1 MGGPNV
7 AQGGDTKLVSA
18 PGFADTFADMS
29 GSLLAQLK
37 TMTVVVADTGDI
49 HSIEQFVP
57 RDATTN
63 PSLLTA
69 AADMPAYSDVV
80 DEAVRWG
87 AERGSNTDERLSL
100 AMDRLGVAFGTRILN
115 VIPGRV
121 STEVDARLSYD
132 TEGTIK
138 KAHELIA
145 QYKDAGVEND
155 RILIKIAATWEG
167 IRAAEVLEKEGIHC
181 NLTLLFGMHQAVAC
195 ADANVTLISPFVG
208 RILDWYKKKTGKESY
223 APVED
228 PGVVGVTRIF
238 NYYKNLG
245 HRTEVMGASFR
256 NVGEIIELAGCDLLT
271 ISPALLKE
279 LDGMSGTL
287 ERKLNPPTRN
297 RGVTRMSM
305 TKSIFDAMHAGDEM
319 ASDKLS
325 EGIAGFTAAIV
336 QLETKLRARL
346 LA

>member
-1 MGGPNV
+1 M
-7 AQGGDTKLVSA
+7 SA
-18 PGFADTFADMS
+18 S
-29 GSLLAQLK
+29 ILAQLK

-49 HSIEQFVP
+49 LSIEQFVP

-69 AADMPAYSDVV
+69 AAEMPAYSDVV

-87 AERGSNTDERLSL
+87 AERGQSNEERLSL
-100 AMDRLGVAFGTRILN
+100 AMDRLGVVFGTRILQ
-115 VIPGRV
+115 VISGRV

-132 TEGTIK
+132 TEATVK
-138 KAHELIA
+138 KARELIV
-145 QYKDAGVEND
+145 QYNESGIQSD

-167 IRAAEVLEKEGIHC
+167 IRAAEILEKEGIHC

-208 RILDWYKKKTGKESY
+208 RILDWYKKNTGKESY
-223 APVED
+223 APAED

-238 NYYKNLG
+238 NYYKSLG

-256 NVGEIIELAGCDLLT
+256 NVGEVIELAGCDLLT
-271 ISPALLKE
+271 ISPTLLKE
-279 LDGMSGTL
+279 LDGMRGVL
-287 ERKLNPPTRN
+287 ERKLDVASGRK

-305 TKSIFDAMHAGDEM
+305 DKSTFDAMHAADAM

-346 LA
+346 PA